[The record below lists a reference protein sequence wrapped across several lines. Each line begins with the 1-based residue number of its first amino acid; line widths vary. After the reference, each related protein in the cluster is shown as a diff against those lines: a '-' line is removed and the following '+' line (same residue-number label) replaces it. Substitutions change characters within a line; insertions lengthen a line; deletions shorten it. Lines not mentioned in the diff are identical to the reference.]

1 MLVRERE
8 FYAPTELF
16 IAEHACLNFGL
27 RLEPRW
33 IWPYDLPAL
42 SREAMPPEEFNIL
55 LERLVRD
62 PFIDR
67 TLTDRLVLPQPT
79 GQTGVVRIAQEA
91 APNPDSRV
99 TLGEDRDA
107 FGLSRVA
114 LDWRISEIDVETM
127 RTAVTAFGKHL
138 AEQDIGRLQV
148 ADWLLADPPRF
159 PGIVDDE
166 VGGKH
171 HIGTTRMSPDD
182 RDRRRRRRLPR
193 PRHIEP
199 LHRRLERLPDDRPL
213 ATRPIRSPSSRCG
226 SATTSLAGCKA
237 DVGKSRFAQAGM
249 HARKPPILAI
259 RVSLAPRA
267 SRR

>member
-138 AEQDIGRLQV
+138 AEQEIGRLQV

-159 PGIVDDE
+159 PGVVDDE

-182 RDRRRRRRLPR
+182 RTGVVDADCRVHGTSNLFIGGSSVFPTTGHSNPTYTLTQLALRLGD
-193 PRHIEP
+193 H
-199 LHRRLERLPDDRPL
+199 
-213 ATRPIRSPSSRCG
+213 
-226 SATTSLAGCKA
+226 LAGWLQ
-237 DVGKSRFAQAGM
+237 G
-249 HARKPPILAI
+249 
-259 RVSLAPRA
+259 
-267 SRR
+267 

>member
-1 MLVRERE
+1 M
-8 FYAPTELF
+8 
-16 IAEHACLNFGL
+16 
-27 RLEPRW
+27 
-33 IWPYDLPAL
+33 
-42 SREAMPPEEFNIL
+42 
-55 LERLVRD
+55 RD

-79 GQTGVVRIAQEA
+79 GQTGVIRIAQEA

-99 TLGEDRDA
+99 RLADETDA
-107 FGLSRVA
+107 FGLRRVA
-114 LDWRISEIDVETM
+114 LDWRLSDIDVQTM
-127 RTAVTAFGKHL
+127 RTAVTAFGQHM
-138 AEQDIGRLQV
+138 AEQEIGRLQV

-171 HIGTTRMSPDD
+171 HIGTTRMSADD
-182 RDRRRRRRLPR
+182 RTGVVDADCRVHGMANLYIGGSSVFAD
-193 PRHIEP
+193 H
-199 LHRRLERLPDDRPL
+199 RPL
-213 ATRPIRSPSSRCG
+213 PTRPTPSPSSRCG
-226 SATTSLAGCKA
+226 SATTSRAGCKA